1 MQKHA
6 ALYCRLSVDDG
17 SFGGSVSIETQKIL
31 LEQYC
36 QAHGIT
42 EYEFYCD
49 DGYSGTNF
57 NRPAFQR
64 MLSDIHAGNIN
75 LVIVKDLSRFGR
87 NYVEVGLQV
96 EHFKEQN
103 VRFIAADDHYDST
116 SLIHRGGF
124 SLYTSGNDCLTH
136 REQLTFHNTKVKYI
150 NKFIFTQIAARQLI
164 SDASF

>member
-17 SFGGSVSIETQKIL
+17 SFGGSVSIDTQKIL

-36 QAHGIT
+36 QSHEIT
-42 EYEFYCD
+42 SYEFYCD

-64 MLSDIHAGNIN
+64 MLTDIHADKIN
-75 LVIVKDLSRFGR
+75 TVIVKDLSRFGR

-103 VRFIAADDHYDST
+103 VRFIAADDHYLNGVTYRVWSVFEGQT
-116 SLIHRGGF
+116 SAAK
-124 SLYTSGNDCLTH
+124 SLSDLMLRRLETGDEVGTVTDEFEEMIQRKNAS
-136 REQLTFHNTKVKYI
+136 
-150 NKFIFTQIAARQLI
+150 AR
-164 SDASF
+164 